1 MRILSIAY
9 IAIIDHRRQ
18 SHQDYNRIASKRKAE
33 AKPGS
38 SSKMKEDIQ
47 FLPQNLI
54 VKHEEPSS
62 QHQVVAQASPIQA
75 PRPKKAEQ
83 NGANNMIVRS
93 QESGVALFRRYV
105 LVHICVLSL
114 VRVYCRGF
122 APKPTK

>member
-47 FLPQNLI
+47 FLPYQNLI

-83 NGANNMIVRS
+83 NGANNMMSVRS
-93 QESGVALFRRYV
+93 QESGVGSCT
-105 LVHICVLSL
+105 I
-114 VRVYCRGF
+114 
-122 APKPTK
+122 